1 MQMAYKNYGQEE
13 NNLRRKTLNCQPTEP
28 KSLSGSIHETEIIIY
43 PLNYIRNHQFCTR
56 ITKFRPFCKVE
67 VYNNARKTTTDMAKT
82 VNCINHQKMSEKTSR
97 KNKNNN

>member
-43 PLNYIRNHQFCTR
+43 T
-56 ITKFRPFCKVE
+56 ITNFVQE
-67 VYNNARKTTTDMAKT
+67 
-82 VNCINHQKMSEKTSR
+82 
-97 KNKNNN
+97 